1 MEVFS
6 TVTSPVF
13 SELVIVLEDD
23 AMSYLSK
30 QVMLFET
37 LRMMNE
43 VRPFR
48 LVFLLEIAYFYQEE
62 VRRGL
67 VEALALITPK
77 GPLDFLD
84 SPPTIRLGTIVSNPW
99 GVRF

>member
-23 AMSYLSK
+23 AMTYLSE
-30 QVMLFET
+30 QVVVFET

-43 VRPFR
+43 VRPFK
-48 LVFLLEIAYFYQEE
+48 LTFLLE
-62 VRRGL
+62 VRDFNQVGVEWGL
-67 VEALALITPK
+67 VEALNLVAPK

-84 SPPTIRLGTIVSNPW
+84 SPPAIRFGTTLV
-99 GVRF
+99 